1 MASSDPRLEDDTA
14 LEEINLYADL
24 VIAASESEQRLSKQE
39 IDRLLGVRREP
50 PLTQR
55 QGCPQQG

>member
-1 MASSDPRLEDDTA
+1 MTRSDPRLEDDTA

-24 VIAASESEQRLSKQE
+24 VIAASESERRLSQQE

-50 PLTQR
+50 PLTPR
-55 QGCPQQG
+55 PG

>member
-1 MASSDPRLEDDTA
+1 MTSSDPRLEDDTA

-24 VIAASESEQRLSKQE
+24 VIAASESEQRLSQQE

-50 PLTQR
+50 PVTPR
-55 QGCPQQG
+55 QG